1 MSFRINPITD
11 KPQEDATLLGHDKI
25 VNNLKTFLEQ
35 ENMITP
41 LSIAIHGDWGSGKT
55 SIMKTLSKKLDTSK
69 FAIVFFEAWKYEY
82 SNPSLGLISELVEQF
97 SSSRD
102 IIRSVLTAALAIL
115 SNQYLGLDVDKVVDM
130 LRQSKETTEP
140 LANRIQK
147 IIKQAIG
154 NKMLIIIIDDLDRC
168 DVENAL
174 QLLSIIK
181 LFLDI
186 ENCVCIAA
194 VDFNRLKQAWKT
206 KYQPQGNNH
215 DVGSEYLDKI
225 FQIRIGIPTPPM
237 EEIKKYLKTLVLE
250 MPDTVAELFS
260 NALPK
265 NPRAI
270 KRIINLVAYR
280 QHLLSSPYKEFSA
293 IFWTLLE
300 EITGNTN
307 LIYTSDKFKENRL
320 SWGNLILR
328 DGNNWETIQ
337 DKMNKMGQ
345 PPPAVTRNVDDFR
358 KFMSGSHNITRE
370 FKITSDI
377 IDGDF
382 DILYHATNEAL
393 K

>member
-1 MSFRINPITD
+1 MSFQINPVID
-11 KPQEDATLLGHDKI
+11 KPQEDAILLGHDKI

-35 ENMITP
+35 KNMITP

-97 SSSRD
+97 SNNREV
-102 IIRSVLTAALAIL
+102 IRSVLTTALAIL
-115 SNQYLGLDVDKVVDM
+115 SNQYLGLDVEKVVDM
-130 LRQSKETTEP
+130 LRQSREKTEP
-140 LANRIQK
+140 LSNRLQK
-147 IIKQAIG
+147 IIKESIG
-154 NKMLIIIIDDLDRC
+154 NKTLVIIIDDLDRC
-168 DVENAL
+168 DVENTL
-174 QLLSIIK
+174 QLLAIIK

-206 KYQPQGNNH
+206 KYQSQENTH
-215 DVGSEYLDKI
+215 DEGSEYLDKI
-225 FQIRIGIPTPPM
+225 FQIRIGIPTPPI
-237 EEIKKYLKTLVLE
+237 EQIQKYLKTLVSN
-250 MPDTVAELFS
+250 MPDKVAELFS

-280 QHLLSSPYKEFSA
+280 QNLLVSHYKEFSA

-300 EITGNTN
+300 EIVGNSS
-307 LIYTSDKFKENRL
+307 LIHTSNKFEENRL
-320 SWGNLILR
+320 SWGDLITAK
-328 DGNNWETIQ
+328 GNNWDYIQ
-337 DKMNKMGQ
+337 NTMNHMGQ
-345 PPPAVTRNVDDFR
+345 PPSAVTRDISKFR
-358 KFMSGSHNITRE
+358 AFMLGSHGISQE
-370 FKITSDI
+370 FRITSDI

-382 DILYHATNEAL
+382 STLYHATNEAL